1 MIESVKATVKRYNMF
16 SSEKS
21 VTVALSGG
29 ADSVALLFALLEIKN
44 EFGLN
49 VSAAHL
55 NHCLRG
61 EESDGDEL
69 YVRKLCDKLDVP
81 LICDRA
87 DVLGFARDNNQS
99 IELAARNVRYEFLER
114 VSNGLIA
121 TAHTADDNI
130 ETVLYNLSRGTGIDG
145 GCGIPPV
152 RGRIV
157 RPLILVTR
165 ADVEKYCEL
174 KGVNYRTDST
184 NLSDEYTRNR
194 IRHGVVPVLKTV
206 NTSAVKNVALFSERL
221 RIDADYLMAEAD
233 RVYSE
238 ILLDGGLSVERLLEL
253 HPAIFTRCLLRLC
266 EESLR
271 ISLEHTHVALITD
284 MLKQGRKRQSILEG
298 CYSEVQNGVLKFV
311 RSDLSAESFSFEIDS
326 LPFVCKGLKLTKV
339 SKKIAIV
346 NNLLLKNGIDY
357 DKICGILTFRSR
369 LPGDSIKLNGRGVTK
384 TFKNLFN
391 EHNIP
396 VDKRNS
402 IAVLADEKGVVWLSG
417 FGVDQRVAVCEDT
430 KNVLIIGEDKY
441 DG

>member
-157 RPLILVTR
+157 RPLISATR

-194 IRHGVVPVLKTV
+194 IRHGAVPVLKAV

-221 RIDADYLMAEAD
+221 RIDADYLIAEAD

-253 HPAIFTRCLLRLC
+253 HPAIFTRCL
-266 EESLR
+266 S
-271 ISLEHTHVALITD
+271 
-284 MLKQGRKRQSILEG
+284 GRP
-298 CYSEVQNGVLKFV
+298 
-311 RSDLSAESFSFEIDS
+311 A
-326 LPFVCKGLKLTKV
+326 
-339 SKKIAIV
+339 
-346 NNLLLKNGIDY
+346 
-357 DKICGILTFRSR
+357 
-369 LPGDSIKLNGRGVTK
+369 
-384 TFKNLFN
+384 
-391 EHNIP
+391 
-396 VDKRNS
+396 
-402 IAVLADEKGVVWLSG
+402 
-417 FGVDQRVAVCEDT
+417 
-430 KNVLIIGEDKY
+430 
-441 DG
+441 